1 MFITMT
7 LSRINDYHEPTIV
20 TDQGLSQSNDGS
32 RDSVTGIEDERSWK
46 MSSLATLNSN
56 LGHEKREVNHDI
68 APVCCS
74 DFGCHGLRA
83 DEFDGGGRAP

>member
-1 MFITMT
+1 MT
-7 LSRINDYHEPTIV
+7 LSRTNDCHGPRNV
-20 TDQGLSQSNDGS
+20 TDQGMSQSNDGS
-32 RDSVTGIEDERSWK
+32 RDSAVGIEDEQSRR
-46 MSSLATLNSN
+46 MSGLATLNSN

-83 DEFDGGGRAP
+83 GEFDGSGCAP